1 VSGIPETR
9 YAKSGDV
16 HIAYQVFGGGAVDLV
31 MIAGGFSHLELR
43 WEEPDL
49 AYLWR
54 RLASFS
60 RVIAFDKRGAGLS
73 DRAAALPPYE
83 EQIDD
88 VLAVMDAAGSES
100 AVLHGFLDGGF
111 LAALFAATHPERT
124 RGLILDSCPARVL
137 TAPDHPWGFAPE
149 AWEQLAAQIDEEW
162 FLDDLIALI
171 SPDKAGDEAYKAWLR
186 RYARAGAG
194 PGGLA
199 AIMRLAA
206 SVDIR
211 DALPSIGVPTLVLA
225 RQGGA
230 LVSVESASF
239 VAQNIP
245 DARLV
250 VTSGSD
256 HDFRVGDLQPIIGAI
271 EEFVTGTRGAPA
283 LDRVLATILITDI
296 AGSTV
301 RAAEVGDSRWRE
313 ILNRHDALAE
323 RCVAQFGGRLLKATG
338 DGVVATFDG
347 PARAVR
353 CAQAFVTAARAAG
366 IDVRAGIHTGEVEVR
381 GEDVGGIAVHIAA
394 RVAGL
399 TDAGEVLVSRTVTD
413 LVTGS
418 GIGFAD
424 CDEHELKGVPG
435 TWRLFTATT

>member
-1 VSGIPETR
+1 MRGIPDIR
-9 YAKSGDV
+9 YARCGPV
-16 HIAYQVFGGGAVDLV
+16 HLAYQVFGAGTVDLV

-43 WEEPDL
+43 WEDPDL
-49 AYLWR
+49 AHRWR
-54 RLASFS
+54 TLAAFS

-83 EQIDD
+83 EQVCD

-111 LAALFAATHPERT
+111 LAALVAATHPERC

-137 TAPDHPWGFAPE
+137 RAPDYPFGFAPDD
-149 AWEQLAAQIDEEW
+149 WDRLLEQVDDEW

-171 SPDKAGDEAYKAWLR
+171 APDKVDDEAYKTWFR

-199 AIMRLAA
+199 AIMRNAA
-206 SVDIR
+206 GVDIR
-211 DALPSIGVPTLVLA
+211 DVLPSIQVPTLVLA
-225 RQGGA
+225 RRGGA
-230 LVSVESASF
+230 LVTVESAAF
-239 VAQNIP
+239 VAESIP

-250 VTSGSD
+250 VTGDAD
-256 HDFRVGDLQPIIGAI
+256 HDFRVANLQPLIEEI
-271 EEFVTGTRGAPA
+271 EEFVTGTRGTPPGNRA
-283 LDRVLATILITDI
+283 LATILFTDI

-313 ILNRHDALAE
+313 ILNIHDDLAE
-323 RCVAQFGGRLLKATG
+323 RSVARSGGRLVKSIG

-353 CAQAFVTAARAAG
+353 CAQAFVSSARTAG
-366 IDVRAGIHTGEVEVR
+366 IDVRAGVHTGEVELR
-381 GEDVGGIAVHIAA
+381 DGDVGGIAVHITA

-399 TDAGEVLVSRTVTD
+399 AGAGEVLVSRTVTD
-413 LVTGS
+413 LVAGS
-418 GIGFAD
+418 GIEFED
-424 CDEHELKGVPG
+424 RCEHELKGVPG
-435 TWRLFTATT
+435 TWHLYAARS